1 MNIGEASR
9 TSGLPAKTI
18 RYYEEIGLI
27 RSSRQDN
34 NYRDYSEA
42 DLHKLRFVQRARALG
57 FSIDE
62 CRQLLSLYGDKRRAS
77 ADVRRL
83 AEAHIG
89 DIDAKIA
96 ELKVMRRTLSTLIH
110 ACHGDR
116 RPDCPI
122 LEDLAGAGA

>member
-42 DLHKLRFVQRARALG
+42 DINGLRFLRRARALG

-83 AEAHIG
+83 AETHIG

-96 ELKVMRRTLSTLIH
+96 ELKAMRRTLSNLVN
-110 ACHGDR
+110 ACRGDR

-122 LEDLAGAGA
+122 LQDLARQA